1 MTHSILFAN
10 IWMQNT
16 KHPPKSCD
24 FEAVSKWCIK
34 TLCDFHVLHKKS
46 AGLKSLSIFA
56 VSDEVYL
63 AYTVDKHV
71 WYAVYKWRD
80 FLMIIKHDGWL
91 LLFTSFPP
99 QGRLREYLIWLP

>member
-24 FEAVSKWCIK
+24 LRQYQNDLSK
-34 TLCDFHVLHKKS
+34 LCDFHVLHRKS
-46 AGLKSLSIFA
+46 AGLKSSSKFA
-56 VSDEVYL
+56 VPNEVYL

-71 WYAVYKWRD
+71 WYAVYKWKD